1 MPGHA
6 FPDVRQGAGVEQHR
20 PSPGRRMCAQLHH
33 AKRPAHHST
42 GLVLL
47 QGFLPAAHMQ
57 LLVYAVDV
65 GLHGADGQPLPM
77 RDLLVQ
83 QALGEQVEDIVL
95 PRGAPSAGSVRA
107 PYGAGH
113 IPPIGGQR
121 WRSSVPPPLRQLA
134 DGLQQG
140 DRGGILEHV
149 SIGTGLQGLEHAQVI
164 IMHGEDHELYV
175 GQEGAQLPQ
184 QLDAVGAGQA
194 DIAYHH
200 VQIQLRDGREGL
212 LRASLGV
219 QELHIFSTT
228 QEPFQM
234 DAHLHEILHHG
245 DADRHS
251 HGSKA
256 DRFSG
261 DGACTRTLLYSA
273 SGQGPGPLAGS
284 PWHDQFQPGTLPR
297 L

>member
-1 MPGHA
+1 MP
-6 FPDVRQGAGVEQHR
+6 
-20 PSPGRRMCAQLHH
+20 
-33 AKRPAHHST
+33 
-42 GLVLL
+42 
-47 QGFLPAAHMQ
+47 FLMF
-57 LLVYAVDV
+57 
-65 GLHGADGQPLPM
+65 
-77 RDLLVQ
+77 
-83 QALGEQVEDIVL
+83 
-95 PRGAPSAGSVRA
+95 VRA
-107 PYGAGH
+107 PAWSNTGLRRAGGCAPNCTMRKDLPTTQLDLYFSKASSRLPTCSFLYMLWMWAFTVLMDNPSRCAISLYSRPLASRSRILCSRVVRHQLDPSVLLMGPDIFHQSAGNAGAH
-113 IPPIGGQR
+113 R
-121 WRSSVPPPLRQLA
+121 CAPLRQLA

-149 SIGTGLQGLEHAQVI
+149 SIGTGLQGLGNAQVI

-234 DAHLHEILHHG
+234 GAHLHEILHHG
-245 DADRHS
+245 DADRRS
-251 HGSKA
+251 HGSKVG
-256 DRFSG
+256 RFTG

-273 SGQGPGPLAGS
+273 SGQGQGPLVGS